1 MTEKVLSFVLRQR
14 FFVVLATLLLIAGG
28 VFSWLRLPVDAFPD
42 VTNVQVMILTSAEGL
57 APTEVERLISAP
69 IELEMNGLPQIKMIR
84 SLSKTGL
91 SQVVVIFEDDVNI
104 YFARQLVFEK
114 LSAAKEKLPPGLT
127 PELGP
132 ISTGLGEVFQYTL
145 ESKDTDL
152 MGLRSIQDWVI
163 RPQLRAIPGVTE
175 VNSFGGFVKQYQVII
190 HPDQLLKYGL
200 TLKEV
205 SETLSRNNSTAPANY
220 IVQGQEQIIVR
231 GTGLI
236 KDLPDI
242 ETVTVATYEGMP
254 VYVRDIATVQI
265 GHEIRWGSATRDGK
279 GETVCGMVIML
290 KDANS
295 KTVVDLVK
303 EKIGKIRER
312 LPEGVRLNPFY
323 DRTELVEACIHT
335 VTRALVEGGILVII
349 VLFLFLG
356 DFRTASVVCLSL
368 PLSAL
373 ITFILMRWMGISANL
388 MSLGG
393 LVIAMGMIVDASIVV
408 AENIFRHLTEKRA
421 GSIHEKAVSCL
432 NATKEVARPV
442 LFAILI
448 TIITKVPLFVLQGVE
463 GKMFKPLAWTLIFAM
478 AGSLLISL
486 TIIPVISSFFIRGSL
501 KNEDNAAIRWIKKF
515 YLPALRWAMRHKKKT
530 IVLSAIVFVVSL
542 FLFRFVG
549 TEFLPYLDEGSIA
562 LNLVKFPT
570 VSLDES
576 IKIGE
581 KVERL
586 LLEFPEVSA
595 VVTKTGRAEIAEDPM
610 GPEQNDLFIM
620 LKPKKYWKAKSKLE
634 LINSMDARL
643 SLIPG
648 IKLNFSQ
655 PIALR
660 VNELIS
666 GIKSDVAVKIFGYDL
681 ELLAEKG
688 EEIEHILS
696 GIKGAR
702 DVKVEQ
708 ISGFLQLDIEID
720 RRAIARYGINA
731 GDVNDVI
738 ETAVGGKA
746 VSTVF
751 EKDRRFNLSLR
762 FSEDKRNDRKAIE
775 SILIPSPRGQN
786 IPLGQLAKITLTEA
800 PNQISREDGMR
811 RVVVEC
817 NVRGSDIGSF
827 IAEAQAKIKPIERAL
842 PGGYFISWGGQFE
855 NQQRAMKSLTMV
867 VPMVIFMI
875 FLLLFSTFGS
885 IKPALLVILNLP
897 FAWVGGI
904 LTVLLF
910 HITLSVSAVVG
921 FITLF
926 GIAVAN
932 GTILVAFFIQLR
944 KEGASLEDA
953 IIRGCEIRLRPLL
966 LTSMTA
972 ILGLIPVL
980 WASGPGAEI
989 QKPLAAVVMGGLV
1002 SSLCLTLIVLPAI
1015 YGWFEKEDRDL

>member
-1 MTEKVLSFVLRQR
+1 MDKFLSFVLGRR
-14 FFVVLATLLLIAGG
+14 FIIILATMLLIAGG
-28 VFSWLRLPVDAFPD
+28 IFSWTKLPIDAFPD
-42 VTNVQVMILTSAEGL
+42 VTNVQVMILTRAEGL
-57 APTEVERLISAP
+57 VPTEVERLISTP
-69 IELEMNGLPQIKMIR
+69 IELEMNGLPQIKLIR

-91 SQVVVIFEDDVNI
+91 SQVVVIFEDGVNI

-114 LSAAKEKLPPGLT
+114 LSAAKERLPSGFD

-132 ISTGLGEVFQYTL
+132 ISTGLGEIFQYTL
-145 ESKDTDL
+145 EGKDTDL
-152 MGLRSIQDWVI
+152 MGLRTIQDWVV
-163 RPQLRAIPGVTE
+163 RPQLRSIPGVTDI
-175 VNSFGGFVKQYQVII
+175 NSFGGFVKQYQVIV
-190 HPDQLLKYGL
+190 HPEQLLKYGV
-200 TLKEV
+200 TLKQVAEN
-205 SETLSRNNSTAPANY
+205 LSRNNSTAPANY

-236 KDLPDI
+236 KDLSDI
-242 ETVTVATYEGMP
+242 ETATVATIEGVP
-254 VYVRDIATVQI
+254 VYVRDIASVQI
-265 GHEIRWGSATRDGK
+265 GHEIRWGAATRDGK

-290 KDANS
+290 NDANS
-295 KTVVDLVK
+295 KTVVDRVK
-303 EKIGKIRER
+303 DKIQKIQER
-312 LPEGVRLNPFY
+312 LPEGVRINPFY
-323 DRTELVEACIHT
+323 DRTALIEACIHT
-335 VTRALVEGGILVII
+335 VTKALLEGGVLVII

-373 ITFILMRWMGISANL
+373 ITFIMMRWTGVSANL

-393 LVIAMGMIVDASIVV
+393 LVIAMGMIVDASVV
-408 AENIFRHLTEKRA
+408 VTENIFRHLTEK
-421 GSIHEKAVSCL
+421 KASSTHGKVALCL
-432 NATKEVARPV
+432 EATKEVARPV
-442 LFAILI
+442 MFAILI
-448 TIITKVPLFVLQGVE
+448 TIITKVPLFALQAVE
-463 GKMFKPLAWTLIFAM
+463 GKMFKPMAWTLIFAM
-478 AGSLLISL
+478 AGSLIISL
-486 TIIPVISSFFIRGSL
+486 TIIPVISSFFIKGSS
-501 KNEDNAAIRWIKKF
+501 KDEDNAVIRWIKSF
-515 YLPALRWAMRHKKKT
+515 YLPVLHGALKRKKMT
-530 IVLSAIVFVVSL
+530 AIISALVFLISL

-562 LNLVKFPT
+562 LNVVKFPT
-570 VSLDES
+570 ASLDAS
-576 IKIGE
+576 RAIGDKIE
-581 KVERL
+581 KL
-586 LLEFPEVSA
+586 LLDFPEVST

-610 GPEQNDLFIM
+610 GPEQNDIFIM
-620 LKPKKYWKAKSKLE
+620 LKPKKYWKAKSKME
-634 LINSMDARL
+634 LINLIDAKL

-702 DVKVEQ
+702 DVKAEQ
-708 ISGFLQLDIEID
+708 ISGFLQLDIAID
-720 RRAIARYGINA
+720 RMAIARYGINA
-731 GDVNDVI
+731 SDVNDVI
-738 ETAVGGKA
+738 ETAIGGKA
-746 VSTVF
+746 VSTIF

-762 FSEDKRNDRKAIE
+762 FSEEKRNDRKSIE
-775 SILIPSPRGQN
+775 NILIPSPNGQN
-786 IPLGQLAKITLTEA
+786 IPLGQLAKITLIEA

-817 NVRGSDIGSF
+817 NVRGNDIGSF
-827 IAEAQAKIKPIERAL
+827 IAEALAKIKPIEKAL
-842 PGGYFISWGGQFE
+842 PSGYFISWGGQFE
-855 NQQRAMKSLTMV
+855 NQQRAMKTLMV
-867 VPMVIFMI
+867 VVPVVIFTI
-875 FLLLFSTFGS
+875 FLLLFMSFGAM
-885 IKPALLVILNLP
+885 KPAILVILNLP
-897 FAWVGGI
+897 FSWVGGI

-910 HITLSVSAVVG
+910 KITLSVSAAVG

-944 KEGASLEDA
+944 QEGASLEEA
-953 IIRGCEIRLRPLL
+953 ITKGCEIRLRPLL
-966 LTSMTA
+966 ITSITA

-1002 SSLCLTLIVLPAI
+1002 SSLCLTLIVLPVL
-1015 YGWFEKEDRDL
+1015 YGWFEKEEVEF